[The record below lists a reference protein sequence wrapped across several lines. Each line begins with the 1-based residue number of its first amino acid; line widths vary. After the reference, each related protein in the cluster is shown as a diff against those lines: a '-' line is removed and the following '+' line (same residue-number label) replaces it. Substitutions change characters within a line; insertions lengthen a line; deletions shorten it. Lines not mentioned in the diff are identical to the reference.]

1 MDNALLPSGLQSLM
15 LGGGFNQNT
24 DNMLFFSSLR
34 QLSLGG
40 FVNHR
45 YGLLRFLGWR
55 KLDCR
60 ETEASRAGVESR
72 IWSFFYEWIKS

>member
-24 DNMLFFSSLR
+24 DNMLFLSSLR

-72 IWSFFYEWIKS
+72 MWSFLCEVVT